1 MPSFHGTVQEMT
13 RLALVLVLVPGY
25 VLAAPEPSPVPSGW
39 NLTFHYQDPQR
50 VEVSLPGRSAPTT
63 FWYQLYTVVNT
74 SGQDVMFMP
83 RFELMTASG
92 TIIPS
97 EQGVSARVFAAICER
112 HAKDRPLLQSPAQ
125 IIGRLLQGEDN
136 ARDGVAIWPDF
147 SAKADKFTVYVA
159 GLSQEARQVA
169 NPAYQS
175 GLPETVPQRLADG
188 TTVPA
193 VANPRMFTLHRTLA
207 MRYDL
212 PGDVRTRAGAVPV
225 RTGQEWVMR

>member
-1 MPSFHGTVQEMT
+1 MT
-13 RLALVLVLVPGY
+13 RLALVFVLIPGY
-25 VLAAPEPSPVPSGW
+25 VLAAPEPSPVPKGW

-50 VEVSLPGRSAPTT
+50 VEVELPGRSAPTT

-83 RFELMTASG
+83 RFELMTSAG
-92 TIIPS
+92 AIIPS
-97 EQGVSARVFAAICER
+97 EDGVSGRVFTAIRER

-125 IIGRLLQGEDN
+125 IVGRLLQGEDN

-159 GLSQEARQVA
+159 GLSEEASQVP
-169 NPAYQS
+169 NPAYRP

-188 TTVPA
+188 TTVPV
-193 VANPRMFTLHRTLA
+193 VANPERFTLHRTLA
-207 MRYDL
+207 IHYDL
-212 PGDVRTRAGAVPV
+212 PGDVRTRSTAEPV